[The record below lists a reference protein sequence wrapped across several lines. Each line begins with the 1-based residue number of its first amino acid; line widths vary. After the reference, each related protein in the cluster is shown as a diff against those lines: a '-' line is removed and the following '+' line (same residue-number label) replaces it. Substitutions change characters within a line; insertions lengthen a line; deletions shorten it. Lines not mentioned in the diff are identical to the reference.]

1 MVKQPSLYYDDIFT
15 LDGSI
20 LLLINNAVNQIVD
33 LKIGFTNNFVAYPPQ
48 SVHGVCSNSADW
60 N

>member
-15 LDGSI
+15 SLDGSI

-33 LKIGFTNNFVAYPPQ
+33 LKIGFTNNFVAY
-48 SVHGVCSNSADW
+48 VHHPVIVPGF
-60 N
+60 